1 MCTFRVSNLFQ
12 LVALCLQRSYETRC
26 VLQETMALKHCPS
39 NVNSTQMSLEA
50 KQAKTCALHSG
61 LQCLQKQSCLRSKLC
76 RQDNSNAHIFPPLSI
91 CSLHLPQLP
100 QQASCSITRQ
110 DLHVA
115 PLEVPTCFELIALP
129 LAQFESH

>member
-1 MCTFRVSNLFQ
+1 MRLAFWPPVPPKAVMPPEQT
-12 LVALCLQRSYETRC
+12 LQAR
-26 VLQETMALKHCPS
+26 QQQCPHFS
-39 NVNSTQMSLEA
+39 AT
-50 KQAKTCALHSG
+50 
-61 LQCLQKQSCLRSKLC
+61 
-76 RQDNSNAHIFPPLSI
+76 LSI